1 MARVIVE
8 RSFEQPEK
16 IDELQA
22 QEDRFAW
29 CMQQHSVQF
38 IRSYFSK
45 DRRRMICEY
54 EAPDAEAVREVQR
67 TAGMPFDRIWTA
79 RVFDWEERAIL
90 RQP

>member
-1 MARVIVE
+1 MSRIIVE
-8 RSFEQPEK
+8 RNFEDPESME
-16 IDELQA
+16 ELQA

-29 CMQQHSVQF
+29 CLEQHRVQF

-67 TAGMPFDRIWTA
+67 TAALPFERVWA
-79 RVFDWEERAIL
+79 AEVFDWEA
-90 RQP
+90 Q

>member
-1 MARVIVE
+1 MSRIIVE
-8 RSFEQPEK
+8 RKFEVPEAF
-16 IDELQA
+16 DELQA

-29 CMQQHSVQF
+29 CLEQHQVKF

-67 TAGMPFDRIWTA
+67 TASMPFERLWTA
-79 RVFDWEERAIL
+79 EVFDWDEL
-90 RQP
+90 

>member
-1 MARVIVE
+1 MSRVIVE
-8 RSFEQPEK
+8 RKFDEPEAF
-16 IDELQA
+16 DELQA

-29 CMQQHSVQF
+29 CLEQRRVKF

-67 TAGMPFDRIWTA
+67 TASMPFERIWA
-79 RVFDWEERAIL
+79 AEVFDWEES
-90 RQP
+90 